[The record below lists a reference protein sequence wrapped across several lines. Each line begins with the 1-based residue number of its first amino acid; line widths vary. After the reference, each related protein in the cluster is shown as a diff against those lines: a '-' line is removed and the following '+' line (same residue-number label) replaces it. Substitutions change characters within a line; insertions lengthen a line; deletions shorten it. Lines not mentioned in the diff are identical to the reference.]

1 MRPDR
6 LIAQPADWG
15 PGQLDRTRRGI
26 LYVLTD
32 NQVAAGRELLS
43 QTRLTFGMAAMG
55 PELFFGREDGP
66 WIDWDPHSR
75 DQNSPGSEL
84 MVCDRPW
91 PYCWGDAL
99 WLAGVWDEQPVYL
112 HLRTTGRW
120 VLAQHDLPDWAPRHE
135 AEELIHVAIGSPFNT
150 SSLAELTAWIE
161 QEASTMTEQHARL
174 LTRQQLA
181 QFAARK
187 LP

>member
-1 MRPDR
+1 MRPDL

-15 PGQLDRTRRGI
+15 PEQLDRARRGI
-26 LYVLTD
+26 LYLLTD
-32 NQVAAGRELLS
+32 EQVAAGLSLLAK
-43 QTRLTFGMAAMG
+43 TKLTFGMAAMG

-66 WIDWDPHSR
+66 WVTWDPHSI

-99 WLAGVWDEQPVYL
+99 WFAGVWDEQPVYF

-120 VLAQHDLPDWAPRHE
+120 VLAQHDLPEWAPRRE
-135 AEELIHVAIGSPFNT
+135 PEEQMHVAIGSPFNRG
-150 SSLAELTAWIE
+150 SLAELTAWIE
-161 QEASTMTEQHARL
+161 QGAANTTDQNARL
-174 LTRQQLA
+174 LSRQQLEL
-181 QFAARK
+181 FAAK
-187 LP
+187 QLP